1 MYRSRPVHVL
11 LLSAL
16 LPGADFAFGGSRAQ
30 ADQAVAVTVEDF
42 GYIDTSGE
50 PTDQA
55 AIHQKRLQ
63 TFMSA
68 FRRDVEADQ
77 QFHLVPLGCTPPCT
91 MDGRTT
97 DDRLRAA
104 SQAGARILIVG
115 DIHKISTLIQTARAA
130 AIDVAS
136 NRVVFEKLFTFRGD
150 SDEAWHRAEA
160 FVSEDI
166 RAGLGGS
173 LAAVPSVTPAPIT
186 LAMFDFELEDTSA
199 AAESTGPTAS
209 DATALTDVTEAVR
222 KLLTE
227 SGRYQLIDGR
237 SASEKAAKTHGLHDC
252 GGCDAAIAQG
262 LGADQSLVGVIRRV
276 SRTEYTIRFEIRDAK
291 TGAVVANADSGLRM
305 GANYSWSRG
314 AVRLVRD
321 RLLDNE
327 PSPPL

>member
-1 MYRSRPVHVL
+1 MPRSHPVHALLLSVL
-11 LLSAL
+11 LLG
-16 LPGADFAFGGSRAQ
+16 PGLAFGGSRAK
-30 ADQAVAVTVEDF
+30 ADQAVTVAIDDF
-42 GYIDTSGE
+42 GYVDTSGE

-63 TFMSA
+63 TFMAA
-68 FRRDVEADQ
+68 FRHDVEVDQ
-77 QFHLVPLGCTPPCT
+77 QFHLVPLGCSPRCT

-104 SQAGARILIVG
+104 SRAGARILIVG
-115 DIHKISTLIQTARAA
+115 EIHKVSTLIQTARAA

-136 NRVVFEKLFTFRGD
+136 NHVVFEKLFTFRGD
-150 SDEAWHRAEA
+150 SDEAWQRAEA

-173 LAAVPSVTPAPIT
+173 LAAVAAATPAPIK
-186 LAMFDFELEDTSA
+186 LAMFEFELEDSSA
-199 AAESTGPTAS
+199 AAESTGPTTS
-209 DATALTDVTEAVR
+209 DATGLTDVTDAVR
-222 KLLTE
+222 KLLAE
-227 SGRYQLIDGR
+227 SGRYELIDGG
-237 SASEKAAKTHGLHDC
+237 SASEKTAKTHALHDC

-262 LGADQSLVGVIRRV
+262 LGADQSLVGVIGRV

-314 AVRLVRD
+314 AVRLVRE
-321 RLLDNE
+321 RLLERE
-327 PSPPL
+327 PSPPR